1 MIKLVIKLLVSAL
14 AIWLTSQFFDNVTC
28 EPWHVSIVVALVLG
42 LINVFIKPI
51 VKILSLPI
59 NILSLGLFSLVIN
72 GAMIL
77 LCSHFVDAFNIQG
90 SNMSALGTA
99 IASAWCSRSSTGSS
113 PNSSTNPHPQK
124 ISPRRAVTKN
134 DNAIT

>member
-77 LCSHFVDAFNIQG
+77 LWPHTCHRPQSPPGRRRSPHRH
-90 SNMSALGTA
+90 
-99 IASAWCSRSSTGSS
+99 SRRFG
-113 PNSSTNPHPQK
+113 H
-124 ISPRRAVTKN
+124 
-134 DNAIT
+134 

>member
-90 SNMSALGTA
+90 SNTYNQPLMNVQRTQ
-99 IASAWCSRSSTGSS
+99 
-113 PNSSTNPHPQK
+113 H
-124 ISPRRAVTKN
+124 
-134 DNAIT
+134 

>member
-28 EPWHVSIVVALVLG
+28 EPWHVVALVLG

-99 IASAWCSRSSTGSS
+99 IAFGVVLSIINWIL
-113 PNSSTNPHPQK
+113 NK
-124 ISPRRAVTKN
+124 LV
-134 DNAIT
+134 D

>member
-28 EPWHVSIVVALVLG
+28 EPWHMSIVVALVLG

-90 SNMSALGTA
+90 CNMSALGTA
-99 IASAWCSRSSTGSS
+99 IAFGVVLSLINWIL
-113 PNSSTNPHPQK
+113 NK
-124 ISPRRAVTKN
+124 LV
-134 DNAIT
+134 D

>member
-14 AIWLTSQFFDNVTC
+14 AIWLTSQFFDNVAC

-77 LCSHFVDAFNIQG
+77 LG

-99 IASAWCSRSSTGSS
+99 IAFGVVLSLINWII
-113 PNSSTNPHPQK
+113 NK
-124 ISPRRAVTKN
+124 LV
-134 DNAIT
+134 D

>member
-14 AIWLTSQFFDNVTC
+14 AIWLTSQFFDNVAC

-72 GAMIL
+72 GAMIS

-99 IASAWCSRSSTGSS
+99 IAFGVVLSIINWIL
-113 PNSSTNPHPQK
+113 NK
-124 ISPRRAVTKN
+124 LV
-134 DNAIT
+134 D